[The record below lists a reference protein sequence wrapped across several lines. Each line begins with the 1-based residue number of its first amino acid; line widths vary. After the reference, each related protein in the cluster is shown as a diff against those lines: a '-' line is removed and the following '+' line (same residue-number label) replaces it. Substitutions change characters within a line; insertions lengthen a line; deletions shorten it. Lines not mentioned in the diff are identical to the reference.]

1 METQSSIN
9 RGGSGGVKR
18 PRKLT
23 CIAIVLAMYALATSM
38 MHANVSLSSSI
49 IEVMDMPEESDGLS
63 VSTPPAYACYPP
75 RDNHH
80 RHHHIT
86 AANSSRSIV
95 YLKLGWRNLH
105 DETVYSLINEFC
117 SCRQDKPN
125 AWKLNTT
132 LTPIFYVGPKNYVVN
147 EFDTVLE
154 LYSNTTACGEIVIG
168 EPPIQSTN
176 LITVVTTSYDRN
188 FLWSGDKYYRTFSS
202 KMNDPRCADSPVRA

>member
-38 MHANVSLSSSI
+38 MHANVSLSSST

-86 AANSSRSIV
+86 AANTSRSIV

-176 LITVVTTSYDRN
+176 VITVVTTSYDRN

-202 KMNDPRCADSPVRA
+202 KMNA